1 MSSIIFNI
9 SEKHLNSLYYNEKFS
24 IDILFGLEAIYRQKL
39 MLRLGQNSLYQ
50 LTGGVGVNWEN
61 LIIDYAFLP
70 SSINGI
76 FANHHLI
83 SLSIYLDWLIERIEE
98 IKK

>member
-1 MSSIIFNI
+1 
-9 SEKHLNSLYYNEKFS
+9 
-24 IDILFGLEAIYRQKL
+24 

-50 LTGGVGVNWEN
+50 LTGGVGVNWGN

-83 SLSIYLDWLIERIEE
+83 SLSIYSDWLIAKL
-98 IKK
+98 KKAKNRFCFLKIYL

>member
-1 MSSIIFNI
+1 MTT
-9 SEKHLNSLYYNEKFS
+9 
-24 IDILFGLEAIYRQKL
+24 EAIYKEKI

-50 LTGGVGVNWEN
+50 LAGGIGVDWEK
-61 LIIDYAFLP
+61 LVIDYAFLP

-83 SLSIYLDWLIERIEE
+83 SISIYLDWLIARIKEN
-98 IKK
+98 KK